1 MVKKD
6 LLNSLEEAENN
17 KTEIMKNL
25 KEIEVFKMSNTMR
38 AVMLLCFLGFA
49 GFEIYNILFFSKY
62 YAKYQT
68 TDFLT
73 LDMCMHIT
81 TIFGMLMVIGFILY
95 LTVKINLKENYI
107 KVRFKKIYF
116 DNIVKYEIKENGTT
130 TLTEKN
136 GKVTIINMTVENYG
150 KLMLIIKEKVGEKNL
165 VIEDNPKYSKGK
177 DILKYIFIILLIN
190 ILCKFVVNF
199 ILGK

>member
-81 TIFGMLMVIGFILY
+81 TIFGSVMVIGFILY

-130 TLTEKN
+130 TLTKKWKSN
-136 GKVTIINMTVENYG
+136 NNKYDMRKLWKINAY
-150 KLMLIIKEKVGEKNL
+150 
-165 VIEDNPKYSKGK
+165 Y
-177 DILKYIFIILLIN
+177 
-190 ILCKFVVNF
+190 
-199 ILGK
+199 